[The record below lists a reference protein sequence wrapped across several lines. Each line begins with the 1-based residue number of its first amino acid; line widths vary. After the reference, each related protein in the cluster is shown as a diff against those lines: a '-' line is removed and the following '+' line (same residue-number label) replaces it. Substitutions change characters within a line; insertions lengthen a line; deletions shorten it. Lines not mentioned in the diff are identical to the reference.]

1 MANTGD
7 MRNVGTDF
15 KYKILTGDTY
25 SAIAGCTAK
34 KVPKPVAVMDEVTT
48 IDGAC
53 VKQQNQIPDY
63 GNLELE
69 ILYDDD
75 DDGHADLEAAVL
87 LDDDIFFQYITPSGV
102 TVAFQANVFEF
113 SDVQGDAKKRQ
124 RVMLKAH
131 CNTAPVATPAA

>member
-7 MRNVGTDF
+7 MRNVGTQF
-15 KYKILTGDTY
+15 QYKILTGDTY
-25 SAIAGCTAK
+25 SDITGCTAK
-34 KVPKPVAVMDEVTT
+34 KVPKPVATMDEVTL
-48 IDGAC
+48 IEGPC
-53 VKQQNQIPDY
+53 IKQQNQIPDY

-69 ILYDDD
+69 ILFDDD

-87 LDDDIFFQYITPSGV
+87 LDDDIFFKYTLPSGV
-102 TVAFQANVFEF
+102 SVTFEANVFEF

-131 CNTAPVATPAA
+131 CNTAPVPTAAS